1 MTSTTHRPIRPG
13 RPRRTRRWQTALAL
27 TAVGALL
34 AACGDGGGDGGG
46 GGGASDGSDGNGYG
60 TVSVQLS
67 WIKNAEFAGEFM
79 ADDKGYFE
87 DAGFDKVDL
96 LPGPV
101 STEELVATGKA
112 DFGLSNAISTG
123 ASIANSD
130 FPLKIIGTT
139 FQKNPFSILS
149 ISGKGDIKTPQDL
162 VGKKIGV
169 QDPNLSLFNALLAAN
184 DIDPDDVEIVPN
196 GFDIAPLEDGQIDG
210 LVAYVTNESLLVK
223 GDGFDTV
230 DLPFA
235 DNGLP
240 FVAESVIATEDTI
253 KNKPDMVKA
262 FLEAEIRGWNDACA
276 DPEAGAKLAVDTYG
290 VDIDPQL
297 ELEKE
302 VAQAKQQCD
311 LLVNTDE
318 TASNGLFT
326 ISDDLVQDNLASL
339 AAAEIDLEADDIFD
353 LSLLGEVYEDNPE
366 LKK

>member
-1 MTSTTHRPIRPG
+1 MTSTIR
-13 RPRRTRRWQTALAL
+13 RPRHVRRWQTATALAAATL
-27 TAVGALL
+27 LL
-34 AACGDGGGDGGG
+34 AACGSDDGEDAEESGGGGDG
-46 GGGASDGSDGNGYG
+46 DGFGSI
-60 TVSVQLS
+60 SVQLS

-79 ADDKGYFE
+79 ADDKGYYK

-96 LPGPV
+96 LAGPV

-123 ASIANSD
+123 AAIANSD
-130 FPLKIIGTT
+130 FPLKIVGTT
-139 FQKNPFSILS
+139 YQKNPFSILS
-149 ISGKGDIKTPQDL
+149 IGDKGNIQTPQDL
-162 VGKKIGV
+162 IGKKIGV
-169 QDPNLSLFNALLAAN
+169 QDPNLSLFMALLAAN

-230 DLPFA
+230 DLGFA

-240 FVAESVIATEDTI
+240 FVAESVIATDDTI

-262 FLEAEIRGWNDACA
+262 FLKAEIQGWTDACA
-276 DPEAGAKLAVDTYG
+276 DIEGGAKLAVEKYG
-290 VDIDPQL
+290 VDIDPAL
-297 ELEKE
+297 ELDKE
-302 VAQAKQQCD
+302 VAQAQQQCD

-326 ISDDLVQDNLASL
+326 ISDDLVADNLASL
-339 AAAEIDLEADDIFD
+339 EAAELDLSADDLFD
-353 LSLLGEVYEDNPE
+353 LSLLAEVYEENPE
-366 LKK
+366 LKP